1 MASKLADE
9 VASIA
14 TYPQFFP
21 TRGGARDPQL
31 ETLRP
36 LRQLKPRHAAPGR
49 RLSIFRACRRDP
61 IAVHCALQAC
71 DHNGARH
78 DA

>member
-21 TRGGARDPQL
+21 TRGRGRATPNSKLCDLCDSSNRVTPPRGGA
-31 ETLRP
+31 
-36 LRQLKPRHAAPGR
+36 
-49 RLSIFRACRRDP
+49 
-61 IAVHCALQAC
+61 
-71 DHNGARH
+71 
-78 DA
+78 